1 MPQCNDVKMNILDG
15 RQNGLR
21 PLPPFPAGCCC
32 PSLIAGP
39 TGATGTTGATG
50 ATGPTGASGTPAT
63 AENALAYAVTGGSTA
78 ASAAIP
84 FETITVSSTA
94 GNIARQSDT
103 ALGLQPGTYLVSFAS
118 DVTGTDA
125 SLGAALANNNGV
137 ISYAA
142 ASEAVTGTQT
152 RRITLTSILSPTA
165 ADTLSVVNNTGGA
178 LSYTNSSLTVTRL
191 T

>member
-39 TGATGTTGATG
+39 TGATGATG
-50 ATGPTGASGTPAT
+50 ATGPTGATGTTAT

-84 FETITVSSTA
+84 FETITVSSTV

-103 ALGLQPGTYLVSFAS
+103 ALSLQPGTYLVSFAS

-142 ASEAVTGTQT
+142 ASETVTGTQT